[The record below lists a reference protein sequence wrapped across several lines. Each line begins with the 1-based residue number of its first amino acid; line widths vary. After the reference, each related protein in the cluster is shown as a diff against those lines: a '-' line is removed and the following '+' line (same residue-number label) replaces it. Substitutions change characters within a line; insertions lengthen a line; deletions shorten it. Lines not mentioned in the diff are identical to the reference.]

1 MLRESAAILG
11 MLENLK
17 CCGRNFVDAGL
28 MYWSTVLVTVPDLI
42 ANEGTVMLGLT
53 RVNGHIMGE
62 TSLTLTGLI

>member
-1 MLRESAAILG
+1 M
-11 MLENLK
+11 ENLK

-42 ANEGTVMLGLT
+42 ANEGAEMLVLT

-62 TSLTLTGLI
+62 TSLTISSVI